1 MASLYSASMEVLS
14 QIVGPVPA
22 ELCLLAGSAELGKER
37 EALTEDDFDAI
48 VAKIRAELMPFASPD
63 LIDLAVEEIRMRLDG
78 GGHSCG
84 CKGHCKAEVGHHASA
99 TTHQPD
105 ARG

>member
-1 MASLYSASMEVLS
+1 MASLYRASLEVLS

-22 ELCLLAGSAELGKER
+22 ELCLYAGSAELGKES

-48 VAKIRAELMPFASPD
+48 VAKIRTELNAFTSPD

-78 GGHSCG
+78 NHSCG
-84 CKGHCKAEVGHHASA
+84 CGGNCGREG
-99 TTHQPD
+99 
-105 ARG
+105 